1 MSRDAAISETAA
13 AMLAWFQTELSPNDS
28 SSSSSKASDKL
39 SSPSAVQAAAAGVHV
54 PLATVGLKAAATTAA
69 AAAPAAAD
77 AAAED
82 SAGAVFGRQIRT
94 SFKDWVLTPLTQQE
108 VEFTVKGSP
117 GL

>member
-1 MSRDAAISETAA
+1 MSRDTAISQTAA
-13 AMLAWFQTELSPNDS
+13 AMLAWFQTELSPNES
-28 SSSSSKASDKL
+28 SSSTKASDKL
-39 SSPSAVQAAAAGVHV
+39 SSPTAVQAAAAAAHV

-77 AAAED
+77 AAAEN
-82 SAGAVFGRQIRT
+82 SERAVFGRQIRT